1 MSADQLDMVIDQQ
14 NAMAARI
21 VNQTANEYH
30 SNIRR
35 VSRSMLV
42 DFIQSPNLYYRRYV
56 QRDPAWQQASSSAME
71 LGTLVHAAVLEG
83 KRLEDLVHVI
93 PDSVLNADGHR
104 KGKEWLSWK
113 SIHDDKPQFKESDLA
128 VPREMLKSVK
138 ASPAAMAVLGE
149 AGHPRTRKTGP
160 VEVGIEWEVNGIE
173 RRTRL
178 DRINTTCIVDV
189 KTARSCDLQ
198 KINNSLEADGY
209 YIQAADYSMAFEAL
223 TGETLPFKFLFIE
236 NCVPYRTAVVVIDPK
251 WVDEGK
257 AEVLSALDR
266 LQICAESGDW
276 RDPIGDAE
284 IPMSRPQWSKYRWQ
298 LTEGDEE

>member
-1 MSADQLDMVIDQQ
+1 MSTATEST
-14 NAMAARI
+14 ARI
-21 VNQTANEYH
+21 VTQSANEYH
-30 SNIRR
+30 ANFRR

-42 DFIQSPNLYYRRYV
+42 DFIQSPNLYYRRHV
-56 QRDPAWQQASSSAME
+56 LRDPAWQKETSSAMD

-104 KGKEWLSWK
+104 KGKEWLAWK
-113 SIHDDKPQFKESDLA
+113 SIHDDKPQFKEADLA

-138 ASPAAMAVLGE
+138 ASPAAMAFLNE
-149 AGHPRTRKTGP
+149 PGHPVTQQSGP
-160 VEVGIEWEVNGIE
+160 VEVGIEWEINGIE

-178 DRINTTCIVDV
+178 DRITATCIGDL

-209 YIQAADYSMAFEAL
+209 YIQGADYTMAFESL
-223 TGETLPFKFLFIE
+223 TGETLPFKFLFVE
-236 NCVPYRTAVVVIDPK
+236 NCVPYRTAVIVIDPR
-251 WVDEGK
+251 WIDEGRN
-257 AEVLSALDR
+257 EVLYALDR
-266 LQICAESGDW
+266 LQACAESGDW

-284 IPMSRPQWSKYRWQ
+284 INMSRPAWSKYRWQ
-298 LTEGDEE
+298 LTEGEDE